1 MTEEIKQETFYCVEC
16 KQAVPVE
23 NRSKKVKSNCKEC
36 FNRKVREKKREK
48 KINQDRPLVQE
59 VPKIPE
65 NQNSENVQVEKKK
78 VPSKNKTSIADL
90 KETTSGL
97 IESLFAIISIRLG
110 EHWILEE
117 EEAQQLAN
125 PLINMLNKY
134 GVFKKATKNMDAVVL
149 AVALG
154 SVVGSRAITSLQLS
168 KLKKAVDKGGYNEIN
183 EIRDKKREATQ
194 SPTDNPGTGNGGNQ
208 QRDSHTTS
216 KDINSPYTF

>member
-16 KQAVPVE
+16 KQVVPVE

-36 FNRKVREKKREK
+36 FNRKVREKKKEK
-48 KINQDRPLVQE
+48 KISQDKPIIQE

-65 NQNSENVQVEKKK
+65 NQNSEKVEVEKKK
-78 VPSKNKTSIADL
+78 STPKNKTSIADL

-117 EEAQQLAN
+117 EEAQKIAN
-125 PLINMLNKY
+125 PLINMLNKI

-154 SVVGSRAITSLQLS
+154 GIVGSRAITSIQLA
-168 KLKKAVDKGGYNEIN
+168 KLKKVVGDNEIN
-183 EIRDKKREATQ
+183 EIREKKREVVK
-194 SPTDNPGTGNGGNQ
+194 SSTDNTGTRNVGDEQGNT
-208 QRDSHTTS
+208 RATP
-216 KDINSPYTF
+216 KDFNTPYSI